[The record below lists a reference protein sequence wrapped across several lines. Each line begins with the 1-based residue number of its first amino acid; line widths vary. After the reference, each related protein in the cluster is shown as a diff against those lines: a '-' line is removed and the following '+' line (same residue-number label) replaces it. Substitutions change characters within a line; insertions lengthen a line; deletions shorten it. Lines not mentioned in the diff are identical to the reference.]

1 MTIKSEPHDDGDEG
15 KSGETCKKSNVKVVK
30 CQTSEVVAVDDDDDV
45 STGVVAMALPVESS
59 SVMSPTEATS
69 KVLQKPTYTPATNL
83 SKSAVAERIMQIKF
97 PGLSFVVYIV
107 FWLIV
112 DLIYSVF

>member
-15 KSGETCKKSNVKVVK
+15 KSGETCKKTNVKVVK
-30 CQTSEVVAVDDDDDV
+30 CQMAVDDDDDDV
-45 STGVVAMALPVESS
+45 SMGVVAMALPVESS

-69 KVLQKPTYTPATNL
+69 KVFQKPTYTPATNL

-107 FWLIV
+107 F
-112 DLIYSVF
+112 